1 MHILGGLCQSPAF
14 LEQMPVR
21 DRSTTLTPLA
31 QDSLLMEG
39 RLAAKKSHA
48 NTCAAFMRSTVLL
61 KNLPT
66 APGDHHREVFRCFLT
81 FSEFTACRI
90 QGFRHCFRIALQ
102 RFLLWPCST
111 FLGSFPLMDKGMGSV
126 C

>member
-1 MHILGGLCQSPAF
+1 MHILGGLRGSPAF

-21 DRSTTLTPLA
+21 DRSTTRTPLA

-48 NTCAAFMRSTVLL
+48 DTCAAFMRSTVPLR
-61 KNLPT
+61 NLRI
-66 APGDHHREVFRCFLT
+66 APGDHHRKVFRFFLT

-90 QGFRHCFRIALQ
+90 QEFRHFFRSCTVKISAMAMKHLSGQ
-102 RFLLWPCST
+102 LSPD
-111 FLGSFPLMDKGMGSV
+111 G
-126 C
+126 